1 MPQPFEST
9 SLAGMTLE
17 NRFVRSATWEGMA
30 AEDGSCTPELI
41 DVIEELARGEV
52 GLIISSHAIA
62 SPEGRSSIGQV
73 AVYDDRFTD
82 GLRQMAEAAHKHGSK
97 ILLQI
102 GHAGV
107 RSPTSLTK
115 QDAVGPSDMETA
127 AGESARS
134 LTTEEIERLVG
145 AFVDA
150 ALRAKAA
157 GYDGVQIHVAHGYL
171 LSQFLSPYFNKR
183 TDEYGGTIENRAR
196 IVLDVFA
203 GIRSALGDA
212 FAVLVKL
219 NSEDFIQEGLTVDEM
234 LQVATMLEEAGI
246 DGIELSGGTTDPNG
260 DEHPVRE
267 GTPSSVAE
275 EVYYREAAR
284 RFKEA
289 IRVPLILVG
298 GIRSYGVSREL
309 IESGLADYVAFC
321 RPLIRE
327 PHLIARW
334 RAGDTRAAEC
344 DSCARCLGPIRRGE
358 GMYCVAARGSMASN
372 ICRSA

>member
-9 SLAGMTLE
+9 TLGGMTLK

-30 AEDGSCTPELI
+30 AEDGSCTDELVDI
-41 DVIEELARGEV
+41 VEELSKGDI
-52 GLIISSHAIA
+52 GLIISSHAFA
-62 SPEGRSSIGQV
+62 SSEGRSSIGQL
-73 AVYDDRFTD
+73 AVYDDRFTG
-82 GLRQMAEAAHKHGSK
+82 GLRQMAQAAHNHGSK

-115 QDAVGPSDMETA
+115 QDAVGPSCMATSP
-127 AGESARS
+127 GESARAM
-134 LTTEEIERLVG
+134 TREEIDSLVG

-150 ALRAKAA
+150 TKRAKAA

-171 LSQFLSPYFNKR
+171 LSQFLSPYFNQR
-183 TDEYGGTIENRAR
+183 TDEYGGTVENRAR
-196 IVLDVFA
+196 IVLDILA
-203 GIRSALGDA
+203 GIRSAMGDA
-212 FAVLVKL
+212 FPVLVKL
-219 NSEDFIQEGLTVDEM
+219 NSEDFIDRGLTVDEM
-234 LQVATMLEEAGI
+234 LQVASMLEEAGI

-267 GTPSSVAE
+267 GTPTKEEE
-275 EVYYREAAR
+275 EVYYRDAAR
-284 RFKEA
+284 RFKEM

-298 GIRSYGVSREL
+298 GIRSCGVAEEL

-327 PHLIARW
+327 PHLVARW
-334 RAGDTRAAEC
+334 QSGDTRPSEC
-344 DSCARCLGPIRRGE
+344 DSCAKCLGPIRRGD
-358 GMYCVAARGSMASN
+358 GMFCVAAKASTSGN
-372 ICRSA
+372 AN